1 METASSGGWQIVQL
15 FLTYGLPAISAV
27 AVAYLTI
34 LPQLR
39 KNTEA
44 MKNVKEISHETKE
57 EVKKTTFAI
66 TNNHPEHIRDDIDRQ
81 FGEMQTGLSSL
92 SSDLRSLLSL
102 QASGAQRMDD
112 ICKRLDQHV
121 AAPVDEAHELPY
133 YLTKRI
139 DHGY

>member
-1 METASSGGWQIVQL
+1 MDEANSGWWQILQI
-15 FLTYGLPAISAV
+15 FLTYGLPATSAV

-44 MKNVKEISHETKE
+44 MKNVREISHETKE
-57 EVKKTTFAI
+57 AVKETTFAI

-81 FGEMQTGLSSL
+81 FSEMQVGLAELNTG
-92 SSDLRSLLSL
+92 LRSLLSL
-102 QASGAQRMDD
+102 HASGVHRMEELHE
-112 ICKRLDQHV
+112 KLDKHV
-121 AAPVDEAHELPY
+121 AAPVDEAHELPF